1 MKVSAKYIVLA
12 VVDEEIP
19 CVASFAEAVAYE
31 AGLAHPVQYM
41 GATGSVCLYLRV
53 SVYLLRPV
61 RRTSESLGLAYVR
74 SFGTG
79 SCEMLVKGGCNL
91 RVLERRKLEHLKE
104 GSWNTCGSLCCFSPG
119 LPYRTHS
126 LCTKRCCGKS
136 NVVPK
141 SSLDETFAEPF
152 STP

>member
-19 CVASFAEAVAYE
+19 CAASFAEAVAYE

-41 GATGSVCLYLRV
+41 GATRSVCLYLRV

-61 RRTSESLGLAYVR
+61 RRTSESLGLTYVR

-91 RVLERRKLEHLKE
+91 RVLERRKLEHLWLTVLFLTW
-104 GSWNTCGSLCCFSPG
+104 SALQNS
-119 LPYRTHS
+119 
-126 LCTKRCCGKS
+126 
-136 NVVPK
+136 
-141 SSLDETFAEPF
+141 FAVHEAMLWQV
-152 STP
+152 